1 MPPKTFLQWLDE
13 KEKPIQKA
21 LHTPVRKTL
30 NRRVSAGIATVGGGL
45 ISTKVPFVT
54 QLGYGMQVP
63 ALLWDVYDFAKNPT
77 IANGAE
83 FIPDIMN
90 KVGQIRG
97 KNWDDAMRY
106 AGMSNDAA
114 EAVTGRSGVEWV
126 DYLANKKS
134 KRKQISE
141 QLPINLVNKNASKE
155 GKDR

>member
-1 MPPKTFLQWLDE
+1 
-13 KEKPIQKA
+13 
-21 LHTPVRKTL
+21 
-30 NRRVSAGIATVGGGL
+30 
-45 ISTKVPFVT
+45 
-54 QLGYGMQVP
+54 MQVP

-77 IANGAE
+77 IVNGAE

-126 DYLANKKS
+126 DYLVNKKS